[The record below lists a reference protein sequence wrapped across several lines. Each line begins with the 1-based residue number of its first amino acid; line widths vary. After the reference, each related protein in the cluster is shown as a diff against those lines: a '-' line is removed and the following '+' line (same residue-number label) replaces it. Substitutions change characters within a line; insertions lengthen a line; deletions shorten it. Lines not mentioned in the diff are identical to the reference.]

1 MSSCVSNVYGRKG
14 LRDLWVWM
22 QDSLAMV
29 ANKANKSW
37 WTESTTNP
45 CKCVWDTNTSVYS
58 VFGIPHPFTRIA
70 DWFYDFCDLRYEG
83 QSRNELLLTWNT
95 AKTAVAWVWFY
106 NFSTPTRQPVV
117 LSITLLFC
125 QTIPNISYCSCL
137 LGNLVRGIQF
147 LFRIKFG
154 H

>member
-14 LRDLWVWM
+14 SRELWVWM
-22 QDSLAMV
+22 QDSLAIV
-29 ANKANKSW
+29 ANKANKRC

-45 CKCVWDTNTSVYS
+45 CKCVWDTNTSVCS

-70 DWFYDFCDLRYEG
+70 DWFYVWWLRYES

-95 AKTAVAWVWFY
+95 AKTAVAWMWSY
-106 NFSTPTRQPVV
+106 NFSTSTRQTFV

-125 QTIPNISYCSCL
+125 QTISDIGYCSCL